1 MTLIIRTSKA
11 ALPKLATI
19 CYTFMHSRRLPR
31 FELPLFP
38 SKWRTTLEL
47 GNNFSDLFE
56 CLSFFLHDS
65 RFFLVPSNICITPC
79 SHRIWSVSVS
89 DNIWFRFRF
98 RGICIRFCFRKKC
111 ENKCGTTQLRPYLL
125 CFHP

>member
-65 RFFLVPSNICITPC
+65 RFFWFRAISASLRVHTVFGPYLFLTIYGSVFV
-79 SHRIWSVSVS
+79 SGVSVSVFAS
-89 DNIWFRFRF
+89 AKNVKTNMASL
-98 RGICIRFCFRKKC
+98 CSVCFY
-111 ENKCGTTQLRPYLL
+111 P
-125 CFHP
+125 